1 MSAHQFPAGSRRRS
15 APTEARGPAVASGP
29 RPEALLALL
38 AIVVLLMA
46 VPAVVAAISIVD
58 PRLLAG
64 AGGWSQHVSTWLSY
78 LAHAS
83 FVLALP
89 LAAIIA
95 HAEEDE

>member
-1 MSAHQFPAGSRRRS
+1 MSAHQLPACTQPRS

-38 AIVVLLMA
+38 AVVALLMA
-46 VPAVVAAISIVD
+46 APALVAAISIVD

-64 AGGWSQHVSTWLSY
+64 ARGWSQHVSTWLSY
-78 LAHAS
+78 LTHVG

-89 LAAIIA
+89 LVAIIA
-95 HAEEDE
+95 HAEEDK

>member
-1 MSAHQFPAGSRRRS
+1 MSAHQLPASARRRS

-38 AIVVLLMA
+38 AVVALLMA
-46 VPAVVAAISIVD
+46 APALVGGISIVD

-64 AGGWSQHVSTWLSY
+64 ARGWSQQVSTWLSY
-78 LAHAS
+78 LTHAG

-89 LAAIIA
+89 LVAIIA
-95 HAEEDE
+95 HAEEDQ